1 MARRKSKKISSKKE
15 KNGEKSLHEE
25 LISQMVVLSTS
36 GFGLVAALAWNEAI
50 QSFVKEY
57 ISKFFPDSLI
67 WSKFVYALII
77 TFFAVFVTYNL
88 SKLASKIHQTIKR

>member
-1 MARRKSKKISSKKE
+1 MARRKSKKTGSKSK
-15 KNGEKSLHEE
+15 EKSLQEE

-88 SKLASKIHQTIKR
+88 SRLAVKLHRTIKR